1 MRVALT
7 GATGFT
13 GRFVSDALEQAGVT
27 PVALQ
32 VDLRDQ
38 AAVDRVVD
46 GLDFDRVIH
55 LAGHAFVDASDW
67 QSFYTVNQLGTLNL
81 LDAVSRR
88 KPGARCIL
96 ASIAQVYGPNA
107 EGLIT
112 EDASTNP
119 VNHYAISKRTMEDGA
134 DLWRDRLEI
143 VVTRPFN
150 YTGVGQD
157 TQYLI
162 PKIVDHFR
170 RQADVIELGNTWVKR
185 DFGDV
190 RSVADA
196 YAGLALARDV
206 PPVVNVATGAVSSIG
221 DILEQL
227 TAISGHE
234 IAVEVNQAFVRKGDV
249 EMLGGDATLLRQTLP
264 DWQPRNLADTLQWMY
279 AAGAGQSTIPKDIR
293 L

>member
-1 MRVALT
+1 MVVLMRVALT

-13 GRFVSDALEQAGVT
+13 GRSVSAALEAAGAT
-27 PVALQ
+27 PVVLR

-38 AAVDRVVD
+38 SAVERAVDA
-46 GLDFDRVIH
+46 LDFDRVIH
-55 LAGHAFVDASDW
+55 LAGHAFVNAADW
-67 QSFYTVNQLGTLNL
+67 QSFYAVNQLGTLNL
-81 LDAVSRR
+81 LEAVAR
-88 KPGARCIL
+88 KAPGARCIL
-96 ASIAQVYGPNA
+96 ASSAQVYGPKA
-107 EGLIT
+107 EGLIA
-112 EDASTNP
+112 EGAPTNP
-119 VNHYAISKRTMEDGA
+119 TNHYAISKRAMEQGA
-134 DLWRDRLEI
+134 DLWRDRLDI

-170 RQADVIELGNTWVKR
+170 RRADVIELGNTWVRR

-196 YAGLALARDV
+196 CVRLALAADV

-227 TAISGHE
+227 TAISGHH
-234 IAVEVNQAFVRKGDV
+234 IKVKVNQALVRKGDV
-249 EMLGGDATLLRQTLP
+249 EVLGGDATLLRDTLP
-264 DWQPRNLADTLQWMY
+264 DWRPRAISDILRWMY
-279 AAGAGQSTIPKDIR
+279 EAGASE
-293 L
+293 

>member
-7 GATGFT
+7 GAAGFT
-13 GRFVSDALEQAGVT
+13 GRFVSAALEQAGAT
-27 PVALQ
+27 PVVLQ
-32 VDLRDQ
+32 CDLRDQ
-38 AAVDRVVD
+38 AAVDQAVD
-46 GLDFDRVIH
+46 GLDFDRIIH

-67 QSFYTVNQLGTLNL
+67 LSFYTVNQLGTLNL

-96 ASIAQVYGPNA
+96 ASSAQVYGPNA

-134 DLWRDRLEI
+134 ALWRDRLEI

-157 TQYLI
+157 TQYLV

-170 RQADVIELGNTWVKR
+170 RRAEVIELGNTWVKR

-221 DILEQL
+221 DILDQL
-227 TAISGHE
+227 TAISGHQ
-234 IAVEVNQAFVRKGDV
+234 IKVEVNQAFVRKGDV

-264 DWQPRNLADTLQWMY
+264 DWAPRSLADTLEWMY
-279 AAGAGQSTIPKDIR
+279 AAGTA
-293 L
+293 